1 MGTKPNTPFFKRFW
15 WLFVVIFVVGVGGIF
30 VWKVGTKSSA
40 SSGPPL
46 ITASFIDASKVEK
59 ISKFRSCQGHTVV
72 PQDGSE
78 SRRNMKH
85 YLMLL
90 PEYVGK
96 KLEVYAPYDA
106 TVNFRTDTT
115 QDLEGEISFAADG
128 SDWSMSILHLVVLD
142 TLKNGQKV
150 KAGDLVGH
158 VADRGIDLVYSSG
171 GDSVKMIDGWESPY
185 GALDSV
191 FNHMSDA
198 VFNQYLSDTVKTR
211 QDMVYTKAFR
221 DANPCQYVS
230 EGQSAQLNDFA
241 HPEDWMEIN

>member
-1 MGTKPNTPFFKRFW
+1 MQPAYHKPFLKRFW
-15 WLFVVIFVVGVGGIF
+15 WLLVVIIFAGGIF
-30 VWKVGTKSSA
+30 VWKVGMKSSE
-40 SSGPPL
+40 SSDPPL

-85 YLMLL
+85 YLLLL
-90 PEYVGK
+90 PEFIGK
-96 KLEVYAPYDA
+96 KLDVYAPYDA
-106 TVNFRTDTT
+106 TVNFRTDTSK
-115 QDLEGEISFAADG
+115 DLEGEISFETRG
-128 SDWSMSILHLVVLD
+128 SNWSMSILHLVVLD

-150 KAGDLVGH
+150 KAGDLIGH

-171 GDSVKMIDGWESPY
+171 GDGVKMIDGWESPY

-198 VFNQYLSDTVKTR
+198 VFDKYLSDSLKAR
-211 QDMVYTKAFR
+211 QDMIYAKAFR
-221 DANPCQYVS
+221 DANPCEYVS
-230 EGQSAQLNDFA
+230 EGQDAQLNDFA
-241 HPEDWMEIN
+241 HPEDWMKIN